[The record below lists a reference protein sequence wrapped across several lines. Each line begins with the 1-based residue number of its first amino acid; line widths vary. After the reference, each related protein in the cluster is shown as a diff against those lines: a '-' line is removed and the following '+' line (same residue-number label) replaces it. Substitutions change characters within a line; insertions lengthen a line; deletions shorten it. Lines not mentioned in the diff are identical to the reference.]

1 MKFATTLIAICFL
14 AACGTRSSDEQ
25 QLRELVDNMENAAE
39 DRDASDVLAHVAAN
53 YEDAQG
59 FDRAELQNFLRGYFL
74 SHPKIELVVSIDSL
88 EFPVDGVARAEI
100 TVTNVDLG
108 NPERES
114 FKVEFRR
121 KDGEWRVSRADRLP
135 RRA

>member
-14 AACGTRSSDEQ
+14 AACGARSSDEQ
-25 QLRELVDNMENAAE
+25 QVRELVDAMENAAE
-39 DRDASDVLAHVAAN
+39 DRDASDLIELIAAD
-53 YEDAQG
+53 YEDSNG
-59 FDRAELQNFLRGYFL
+59 FDKSQLQNFLRAWFL

-88 EFPVDGVARAEI
+88 EFPVDGVAQAEI

-121 KDGEWRVSRADRLP
+121 KDGEWRVSRADRL
-135 RRA
+135 